1 MDLKVASTIGF
12 ERNHNAML
20 AIDDEQEFI
29 DASISKLGA
38 QPPNFKA
45 IVALNH
51 GPLLTDG
58 VELARLFP
66 QELEQRQRAGAI
78 VVDVRTDLQFADGHV
93 PGSISIPL
101 HRGGFG
107 TKLAW
112 VAGAAEQII
121 FVGSDEDAGR
131 RAGNLAAAVG
141 LAEPVRRGGLLAGGW
156 TGWSAEGRPIA
167 KLTRVAVPDIGPYLD
182 ASTQV
187 LDVRERAEYDAG
199 HIPDSLNVPW
209 HDIDGIPA
217 EVDPDRRL
225 LVICASGQR
234 AATAASLLQHFGAT
248 EILHVVGGGVPRWG
262 ALGGSLTG
270 DTRASVA

>member
-1 MDLKVASTIGF
+1 M
-12 ERNHNAML
+12 
-20 AIDDEQEFI
+20 
-29 DASISKLGA
+29 GA

-51 GPLLTDG
+51 GPLMTEG

-66 QELEQRQRAGAI
+66 HQVEQRERDGALI
-78 VVDVRTDLQFADGHV
+78 VDVRTDLQFAEGHV

-112 VAGAAEQII
+112 VAGAAGQIV
-121 FVGSDEDAGR
+121 FVGSDEEAGR

-156 TGWSAEGRPIA
+156 SGWNAEEATARGA
-167 KLTRVAVPDIGPYLD
+167 FARVPVADIGSYLD
-182 ASTQV
+182 AGTQV

-199 HIPDSLNVPW
+199 HIPDSINVPW

-217 EVDPDRRL
+217 EIDPDRQL

-234 AATAASLLQHFGAT
+234 AGTAASLLQRFGAA
-248 EILHVVGGGVPRWG
+248 EVLHAVGGGVPSWG

-270 DTRASVA
+270 GPRASVA